1 MSDPSKYHSFSA
13 ADFERY
19 YNGTMPAAEKHALEK
34 AALDDPFLADAL
46 EGYAL
51 TSTPVADTAAIKKR
65 LEEKHKRKPIPL
77 FSKNYKWLQIAAL
90 FLLLAGSGWFLY
102 KADFFNK
109 KEMAVATPAKQEPP
123 QTFSKAES
131 KDTPNQA
138 GAAPLQQSSPA
149 ADQTQKSVAGTKKA
163 RTENPQSRLKTN
175 EDEQRIETETT
186 AATEQRMEQ
195 ADTRSLARKMPA
207 NNKDMAATS
216 PVERNNNN
224 AIVYNSRT
232 ADTMTD
238 SASGYAR
245 LQGKITD
252 AQPANDTI
260 RLNVTMQP
268 SKEGMSEVV
277 VVDLKG
283 HKAAKAQPAAKFEE
297 LEPAEGWTNFNEY
310 IAQNLKQPEEVK
322 EKTASGEVELSFE
335 VNKEGQ
341 AVNIRV
347 EKSLCEDCD
356 KEAVRLLKEGPK
368 WKKKKDKKGKVTI
381 HF

>member
-1 MSDPSKYHSFSA
+1 MSDPSKYQSFTA
-13 ADFERY
+13 ADIERY
-19 YNGTMPAAEKHALEK
+19 YNGTMPAVERHALEK

-51 TSTPVADTAAIKKR
+51 TSTPVADIDAIKKR
-65 LEEKHKRKPIPL
+65 LEEKHKRKIIPL

-109 KEMAVATPAKQEPP
+109 KEIAVATPKQEPP
-123 QTFSKAES
+123 QTFSKAKS
-131 KDTPNQA
+131 KDTPNPVNA
-138 GAAPLQQSSPA
+138 VPLQESQPV
-149 ADQTQKSVAGTKKA
+149 ADQTQKTVAITPKNKPVNQQAQKKVV
-163 RTENPQSRLKTN
+163 EEKH
-175 EDEQRIETETT
+175 RIETADVA
-186 AATEQRMEQ
+186 AATVQQHEQTE
-195 ADTRSLARKMPA
+195 TRSLTRKMPA
-207 NNKDMAATS
+207 NNKDMAAATS
-216 PVERNNNN
+216 PVERNNN

-232 ADTMTD
+232 ADTITD

-245 LQGKITD
+245 LQGKIID
-252 AQPANDTI
+252 AQPANDTV

-268 SKEGMSEVV
+268 SKESMSEVV

-283 HKAAKAQPAAKFEE
+283 KKAARAIPAAKFEE
-297 LEPAEGWTNFNEY
+297 LEPAEGWSNFNEY
-310 IAQNLKQPEEVK
+310 IAQNLKQPEDVK

-347 EKSLCEDCD
+347 EKSLCGDCD

>member
-1 MSDPSKYHSFSA
+1 
-13 ADFERY
+13 
-19 YNGTMPAAEKHALEK
+19 
-34 AALDDPFLADAL
+34 
-46 EGYAL
+46 
-51 TSTPVADTAAIKKR
+51 
-65 LEEKHKRKPIPL
+65 
-77 FSKNYKWLQIAAL
+77 
-90 FLLLAGSGWFLY
+90 
-102 KADFFNK
+102 
-109 KEMAVATPAKQEPP
+109 
-123 QTFSKAES
+123 
-131 KDTPNQA
+131 
-138 GAAPLQQSSPA
+138 
-149 ADQTQKSVAGTKKA
+149 
-163 RTENPQSRLKTN
+163 
-175 EDEQRIETETT
+175 
-186 AATEQRMEQ
+186 
-195 ADTRSLARKMPA
+195 MPA
-207 NNKDMAATS
+207 NHKDMAAAS
-216 PVERNNNN
+216 PAERNNN

-232 ADTMTD
+232 ADTIND

-245 LQGKITD
+245 LQGKIID

-268 SKEGMSEVV
+268 SKENMSEVV

-283 HKAAKAQPAAKFEE
+283 NKAAKAKPVAKFEE

-310 IAQNLKQPEEVK
+310 IAQNLKQPEDVK

-347 EKSLCEDCD
+347 EKSLCENCD